1 MNKYSENKFLFGL
14 QFNQS
19 EFDRTGNNFKGFV
32 ENLKGLQNKTFDG
45 SVKFNKILQSFN
57 EIKDIKLSDILNNE
71 DNKLSN
77 LTLTIGDIFW
87 LYNLII
93 NHAAPTVTGFK
104 QLFYDMYKNED
115 SLMYK
120 YMKFI
125 YQYDIGEKEIN
136 YDPDKLL
143 GAMFRFD
150 GRKTNNQ
157 IQFKS
162 KTKKKPIYLTYNN
175 KNGKKEEIWFIN
187 LEEDI
192 HQNNNKLNNNKDIK
206 SVNNLIN
213 GINQK
218 LIQIETKI
226 NECKK

>member
-1 MNKYSENKFLFGL
+1 
-14 QFNQS
+14 
-19 EFDRTGNNFKGFV
+19 
-32 ENLKGLQNKTFDG
+32 
-45 SVKFNKILQSFN
+45 
-57 EIKDIKLSDILNNE
+57 
-71 DNKLSN
+71 
-77 LTLTIGDIFW
+77 
-87 LYNLII
+87 
-93 NHAAPTVTGFK
+93 
-104 QLFYDMYKNED
+104 MYKNED

>member
-1 MNKYSENKFLFGL
+1 M
-14 QFNQS
+14 
-19 EFDRTGNNFKGFV
+19 
-32 ENLKGLQNKTFDG
+32 
-45 SVKFNKILQSFN
+45 
-57 EIKDIKLSDILNNE
+57 
-71 DNKLSN
+71 
-77 LTLTIGDIFW
+77 
-87 LYNLII
+87 
-93 NHAAPTVTGFK
+93 NHAAPTIIGFK

-206 SVNNLIN
+206 SVNNLVN
-213 GINQK
+213 GITKGLIK
-218 LIQIETKI
+218 LETEIKK
-226 NECKK
+226 CKK

>member
-1 MNKYSENKFLFGL
+1 MPLL
-14 QFNQS
+14 
-19 EFDRTGNNFKGFV
+19 
-32 ENLKGLQNKTFDG
+32 
-45 SVKFNKILQSFN
+45 SF
-57 EIKDIKLSDILNNE
+57 
-71 DNKLSN
+71 
-77 LTLTIGDIFW
+77 
-87 LYNLII
+87 YN
-93 NHAAPTVTGFK
+93 
-104 QLFYDMYKNED
+104 D
-115 SLMYK
+115 LMYK

-125 YQYDIGEKEIN
+125 YQYDIGEKEID
-136 YDPDKLL
+136 YDQDKLL

-192 HQNNNKLNNNKDIK
+192 HQNNNKLNNNKDIE
-206 SVNNLIN
+206 SVNNLVN

-218 LIQIETKI
+218 LIKIETKI
-226 NECKK
+226 NKCKI